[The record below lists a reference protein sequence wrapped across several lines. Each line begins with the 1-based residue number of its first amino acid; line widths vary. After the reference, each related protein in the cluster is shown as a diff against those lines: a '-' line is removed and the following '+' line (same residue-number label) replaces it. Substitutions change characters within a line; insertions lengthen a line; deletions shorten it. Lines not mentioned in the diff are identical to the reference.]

1 MERKKNNMNIQA
13 IFQNYVLMSA
23 IIAWSVAQLIKL
35 PLDYLFSKRWN
46 WALLISVGGMPSSHS
61 ALVTATATGVGL
73 YAGFNSPV
81 FALAVALAMVV
92 IYDATGIRRQAGI
105 HAQTINLLVE
115 ELLQGHMAPEKQLR
129 EVLGHT
135 PLEALGGVILGLIVP
150 VLLWFVWG
158 K

>member
-1 MERKKNNMNIQA
+1 MKIQLVL
-13 IFQNYVLMSA
+13 QNYALLSA
-23 IIAWSVAQLIKL
+23 LIAWSVAQLIKL
-35 PLDYLFSKRWN
+35 PLYYVQTKRWN

-61 ALVTATATGVGL
+61 ALVTATAIGVGL
-73 YAGFNSPV
+73 YSGFNSPV
-81 FALAVALAMVV
+81 FALAMAVAMVV

-115 ELLQGHMAPEKQLR
+115 ELLQGHIAPEKQLR

-135 PLEALGGVILGLIVP
+135 PLEALGGVILGVIIP
-150 VLLWFVWG
+150 VLLWFVW